1 MISNIKNLIGNNKK
15 VLTLLTISTTL
26 TILVFIVIWLRNR
39 MIPPVDGKITSKFGT
54 RTHPITGEAGSDHNG
69 IDIAASSGTEVVSPA
84 KGIVKNTYYNNLGGH
99 QVIIEHENNYVSGFA
114 HLQPTSVKIGQKLK
128 RGDSFAKVGS
138 SGSSTGPHLH
148 FTLKDP
154 SGNFIDPETKI
165 NFKS

>member
-1 MISNIKNLIGNNKK
+1 MVNNIKNLIGNNKK

-39 MIPPVDGKITSKFGT
+39 MIPPVEGKITSKFGT
-54 RTHPITGEAGSDHNG
+54 RTHPITGASDSDHNG
-69 IDIAASSGTEVVSPA
+69 IDIAAAMGTEVKSPA
-84 KGIVKNTYYNNLGGH
+84 PGIVESVYYNSLGGY
-99 QVIIEHENNYVSGFA
+99 QIIIKHNNGYTTGYA
-114 HLQPTSVKIGQKLK
+114 HLQPTTIKEKEKVKRSQVI
-128 RGDSFAKVGS
+128 AKTGN

-165 NFKS
+165 KFQS